1 MLLSSSAPLP
11 PPALQ
16 EFSPWELLL
25 VVKPPSALLLSMAAL
40 LAVSLSS
47 LMEPA
52 NMSVVSALLEPTL
65 LLVDPAQH
73 AQAAMLPPLSEAS
86 QPTVLPALLE
96 PSPLLDPLIAVLVNL
111 ECELSLFKLRSSL
124 SLLLDKL

>member
-1 MLLSSSAPLP
+1 
-11 PPALQ
+11 
-16 EFSPWELLL
+16 
-25 VVKPPSALLLSMAAL
+25 MAAL